1 MAPPVRYAALKQPRR
16 ILKSMSSSKASEA
29 MQFDFSSIDDDAD
42 TELETTGAIALTPAT
57 TAGTEVAIAPTVT
70 TVTPIDAVEIEPDFG
85 AATDGAL
92 TVAEF
97 YDRVKYAMR
106 VEFPA
111 DVWVTGEIRKVT
123 VSKGNRYLELA
134 DHHGPV
140 GRGAATL
147 EVACWSRDWPLIG
160 AELHAV
166 GMELEAGLVVR
177 IRGRVSVW
185 EGGARLR
192 FSMTDLDVSALLGGI
207 AAARRKLL
215 VVLEQEGLL
224 RANRQLPLPVVPIR
238 IAIVTSAGSEA
249 YRDFTGQLQRSGYAF
264 DVRLEASLVQGIDA
278 PLQIAAAIRRLHGFA
293 PDVIV
298 VVRGGGGKGDLAAF
312 DSEPVARAIATSR
325 YPVWT
330 GIGHTGD
337 QSVADEV
344 AQRAL
349 ITPSACGEAIVLAVS
364 LYMDGI
370 GARAQAIA
378 ARCDTTLERLA
389 GRVDEGKGRLAR
401 AARHE
406 LDQAASTLALAR
418 GRAVHGVIVVTE
430 RNRATVDRQARDLAR
445 IARHALASADERLG
459 HRRAVLDAYD
469 PGRQLARGWSL
480 TKTTEGRILRSV
492 GDVAE
497 GQRIITVLADGT
509 LSSSVDTGPAKD
521 IGPAKDAAVTK
532 DAGDVSTKIE
542 EATS

>member
-1 MAPPVRYAALKQPRR
+1 
-16 ILKSMSSSKASEA
+16 MSSSKASEA

-134 DHHGPV
+134 DHDAAS

-147 EVACWSRDWPLIG
+147 EVACWWRDWPLIG
-160 AELHAV
+160 AELQAV
-166 GMELEAGLVVR
+166 GMELAAGLVVK

-185 EGGARLR
+185 ERGARLR
-192 FSMTDLDVSALLGGI
+192 FSMTDLDVEALLGGI

-215 VVLEQEGLL
+215 VALEQEGLL
-224 RANRQLPLPVVPIR
+224 HANRRLPLPIVPKR

-249 YRDFTGQLQRSGYAF
+249 YGDFTGQLARSGYAF
-264 DVRLEASLVQGIDA
+264 DVRLEASLVQGPDA
-278 PLQIAAAIRRLHGFA
+278 PLQIAAAIRRAHAFA

-298 VVRGGGGKGDLAAF
+298 VVRGGGGRGDLAAF
-312 DSEPVARAIATSR
+312 DSEAVARAIATSR
-325 YPVWT
+325 CPVWT

-349 ITPSACGEAIVLAVS
+349 ITPSACGEAIVVAVATY
-364 LYMDGI
+364 LDGI
-370 GARAQAIA
+370 DSRAQAIG
-378 ARCDTTLERLA
+378 ARCRTTLERLV
-389 GRVDEGKGRLAR
+389 GRLDEGKGRLAR

-406 LDQAASTLALAR
+406 LDQAASALGLAR
-418 GRAVHGVIVVTE
+418 TRAVHGAIVGIE
-430 RNRATVDRQARDLAR
+430 RNTATVDRQAQDLLR
-445 IARHALASADERLG
+445 IARHVLGGADERLM
-459 HRRAVLDAYD
+459 HRRAVLEAYD
-469 PGRQLARGWSL
+469 PRRQLARGWSL
-480 TKTTEGRILRSV
+480 TKSLDGRILHSI
-492 GDVAE
+492 GDVTV
-497 GQRIITVLADGT
+497 GQRIMTVLADGT
-509 LSSSVDTGPAKD
+509 LSSTVEDPDGAD
-521 IGPAKDAAVTK
+521 E
-532 DAGDVSTKIE
+532 VSR
-542 EATS
+542 